1 MPEIDNSQQKGE
13 IARQTPKVFA
23 WSLLVFGLIGWWASF
38 SLILDKIKVLKNPD
52 VALGCDI
59 SPFISCK
66 SVMASSQ
73 AALFGF
79 PNPLIGVAA
88 FVVPTVIGAAMLAG
102 ATFKRWFWLGALLGH
117 TLGFIFVIW
126 LFTQAVY
133 DIGALCPW
141 CMIAWTGMIP
151 LFWAMLGHT
160 MALGHLGNSAKRFGE
175 AIYSWAWVLT
185 VITYLLIAFAILLRF
200 WDYWVTLL

>member
-1 MPEIDNSQQKGE
+1 MPEHTEDKSRAEAHGE
-13 IARQTPKVFA
+13 APKVFA
-23 WSLLVFGLIGWWASF
+23 WSLLLFGLLGWWASF
-38 SLILDKIKVLKNPD
+38 SLTLDKLKVLGDPE
-52 VALGCDI
+52 ATLGCDI

-66 SVMASSQ
+66 SVMGSSQ

-88 FVVPTVIGAAMLAG
+88 FVVPTVLGAALLAG
-102 ATFKRWFWLGALLGH
+102 ASFKRWFWLGALLGH
-117 TLGFIFVIW
+117 ALGFSFVVW

-141 CMIAWTGMIP
+141 CMVAWTGMIP
-151 LFWAMLGHT
+151 LFWAMLGHV
-160 MALGHLGNSAKRFGE
+160 MSLGHLGARVKRAGVG
-175 AIYSWAWVLT
+175 IYSWAWVLT
-185 VITYLLIAFAILLRF
+185 ALTYLIIAFAILIQF

>member
-1 MPEIDNSQQKGE
+1 MPSISETERDSVAE
-13 IARQTPKVFA
+13 APKIFA
-23 WSLLVFGLIGWWASF
+23 WSLLLFGLLGWWASF
-38 SLILDKIKVLKNPD
+38 SLTLDKLKVLSNPD
-52 VALGCDI
+52 VTLGCDI

-66 SVMASSQ
+66 SVMGSTQ

-88 FVVPTVIGAAMLAG
+88 FVVPTVIGATLLAG
-102 ATFKRWFWLGALLGH
+102 ATFRRWFWIGALIGH
-117 TLGFIFVIW
+117 TLGFTFVIW

-141 CMIAWTGMIP
+141 CMVAWTGMIP
-151 LFWAMLGHT
+151 IFWAMLGFT
-160 MALGHLGNSAKRFGE
+160 AKTGVLGHRLIRAGE
-175 AIYSWAWVLT
+175 AIYSWAWVLAAL
-185 VITYLLIAFAILLRF
+185 TYLGIAFAILIQF

>member
-1 MPEIDNSQQKGE
+1 MPETSQVELNS
-13 IARQTPKVFA
+13 ARSVQTPKIFA
-23 WSLLVFGLIGWWASF
+23 WSLLLFGLLGWWASF
-38 SLILDKIKVLKNPD
+38 SLTLDKLKVLGNPD
-52 VALGCDI
+52 AALGCDI

-88 FVVPTVIGAAMLAG
+88 FVVPTVLGAALLAG
-102 ATFKRWFWLGALLGH
+102 ASFRRWFWLGALLGH
-117 TLGFIFVIW
+117 TLGFVFVIW

-141 CMIAWTGMIP
+141 CMVAWTGMIP

-160 MALGHLGNSAKRFGE
+160 AALGHLGSGMRRLGQG
-175 AIYSWAWVLT
+175 IYSWSWVLT
-185 VITYLLIAFAILLRF
+185 AITYIGIAFAILIRF

>member
-1 MPEIDNSQQKGE
+1 MPSISEVERESRVE
-13 IARQTPKVFA
+13 TPKLFA
-23 WSLLVFGLIGWWASF
+23 WSLLLFGLLGWWASF
-38 SLILDKIKVLKNPD
+38 SLTLDKLKVLSNPD
-52 VALGCDI
+52 VTLGCDI

-66 SVMASSQ
+66 SVMASTQ

-88 FVVPTVIGAAMLAG
+88 FVVPTVIGAALLAG
-102 ATFKRWFWLGALLGH
+102 AKFKSWFWIGALIGH
-117 TLGFIFVIW
+117 ALGFTFVIW

-141 CMIAWTGMIP
+141 CMVAWTGMIP
-151 LFWAMLGHT
+151 IFWAMLGYT
-160 MALGHLGNSAKRFGE
+160 TKNGVLGKRLTRVGE
-175 AIYSWAWVLT
+175 VIYSWAWVLAAL
-185 VITYLLIAFAILLRF
+185 TYLGIAFAILIQF